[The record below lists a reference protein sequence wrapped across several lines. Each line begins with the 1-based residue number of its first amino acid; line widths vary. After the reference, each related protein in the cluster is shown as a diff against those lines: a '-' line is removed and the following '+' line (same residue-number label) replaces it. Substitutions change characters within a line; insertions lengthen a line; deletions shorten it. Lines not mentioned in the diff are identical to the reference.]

1 MNDFPTVTPASVPP
15 AQPRSRRA
23 GRRIPAPRRKR
34 RKKHR
39 GMTWWQVAVLII
51 LFGMVLYAAVQ
62 WAQANRALQDLRQE
76 RQAARER
83 YEQTVRNHQVKYR
96 DLIERYSAE
105 YDLNPAF
112 VSAIIMNESGYDP
125 YAVSRKDAMGLMQFM
140 PSTFEWVRNN
150 TGYRGADISILYEPE
165 AAIKMGCYLIRYIIN
180 DLGSDD
186 PILVACGYHAGWRNV
201 RESWIPNYSTDG
213 KTLTIDQ
220 IPMSDTRT
228 YAGRVLNSYAIYLQ
242 HYY

>member
-1 MNDFPTVTPASVPP
+1 MNDFPSV
-15 AQPRSRRA
+15 S
-23 GRRIPAPRRKR
+23 PAPGAQDRQRNRRSGRSAAPKR
-34 RKKHR
+34 RKKTNK
-39 GMTWWQVAVLII
+39 GLAPWQWAVLALALGGLI
-51 LFGMVLYAAVQ
+51 YALVSLNG
-62 WAQANRALQDLRQE
+62 ANARLSALRRE
-76 RQAARER
+76 RQATQEK
-83 YEQTVRNHQVKYR
+83 YEQTVRDHQVRYR
-96 DLIERYSAE
+96 DLIEKYAAE

-112 VSAIIMNESGYDP
+112 VSAIIMNESSYDP
-125 YAVSRKDAMGLMQFM
+125 MAVSRKDAVGLMQFM

-150 TGYRGADISILYEPE
+150 CGYRNADISVLYEPE

-201 RESWIPNYSTDG
+201 RDSWLPNYSLDG

-220 IPMSDTRT
+220 IPKADTRT